1 MARKDALLRL
11 HKNLLARRN
20 ELRKRLGLELEQLA
34 HVKHSSASG
43 DAADAAFDASGE
55 ELASTLAELE
65 AKELTQIERALRRL
79 KAGTYGKCEA
89 CNSTIPVA
97 RLNALPF
104 STLCVKCQ
112 REMERDGGWM
122 SGRGETDWGRI
133 ADGDPMADREVNLSD
148 LEIDLSK

>member
-1 MARKDALLRL
+1 MARQDALLRL
-11 HKNLLARRN
+11 HKNLLARRS
-20 ELRKRLGLELEQLA
+20 ELRKRLGLELEELA

-55 ELASTLAELE
+55 EIASTLAELE
-65 AKELTQIERALRRL
+65 SKELAQIERALRRL

-89 CNSTIPVA
+89 CNISIPVA

-112 REMERDGGWM
+112 REMEADGGW
-122 SGRGETDWGRI
+122 GAGHGETDWGRI
-133 ADGDPMADREVNLSD
+133 GEGSPAEDREVNISD

>member
-1 MARKDALLRL
+1 MARRDALLRL
-11 HKNLLARRN
+11 HKNLLARRS
-20 ELRKRLGLELEQLA
+20 ELRKRLGLELEELA

-55 ELASTLAELE
+55 EIASTLAELE
-65 AKELTQIERALRRL
+65 SRELAQIERALRRL

-89 CNSTIPVA
+89 CNVSIPVA

-112 REMERDGGWM
+112 RDMEADGGWGA
-122 SGRGETDWGRI
+122 GRGDADWGKI
-133 ADGDPMADREVNLSD
+133 ADGDPMGDREVNISD